1 MTIRPI
7 VLPDVDSDLLAIG
20 HQLEELL
27 LVLGDGRL
35 DPGDVDLD
43 GPWAVL
49 AGRQGLGWL
58 LAAFDD
64 SLALTLYGPDG
75 RYEHEQLRAVDVDSE
90 LATTRLAPGDVGEL
104 LGDVAAEC
112 RTIGVAVVEMAA
124 RLHGM
129 FDPAWS
135 AGHTAPAGPPE
146 EARASL
152 QRVVLDD
159 EGEAAYCGG
168 ATGLWPYCT
177 TSIP

>member
-90 LATTRLAPGDVGEL
+90 LATTRLAPGDVGDRRVSHDQRRRGRDGGPASRHVRPGLERRSH
-104 LGDVAAEC
+104 
-112 RTIGVAVVEMAA
+112 RTGRPARGGSRQPAA
-124 RLHGM
+124 RR
-129 FDPAWS
+129 P
-135 AGHTAPAGPPE
+135 
-146 EARASL
+146 
-152 QRVVLDD
+152 
-159 EGEAAYCGG
+159 
-168 ATGLWPYCT
+168 
-177 TSIP
+177 

>member
-112 RTIGVAVVEMAA
+112 RTIGVAVVETAA

-135 AGHTAPAGPPE
+135 AGHTHRPARPRRLAPACSASSLMMRVRPPT
-146 EARASL
+146 A
-152 QRVVLDD
+152 
-159 EGEAAYCGG
+159 GG